1 LLLPP
6 GIVGERSGG
15 LVAFRPFYVNGPPYG
30 GLVGDV
36 HDAARFLTNYPME
49 RLTAAVL
56 ASGVGRHQP
65 AGE

>member
-1 LLLPP
+1 
-6 GIVGERSGG
+6 
-15 LVAFRPFYVNGPPYG
+15 VAFRPFYVNGPPYG